1 MTDFQR
7 NPIGVKKNYFSQQ
20 NAHEQGNATDPTLLI
35 RPTFI
40 LRLAFCITRVAR
52 ALASIVVTIIG
63 LLLVTFMIGRVIPVD
78 PVLAVVGDQASPE
91 SYAAARAEMGL
102 DQPFLVQVGMYFGK
116 FGRGDLGTSTLTRR
130 PIVEDIAL
138 YFPATLELATLA
150 TLFGIILGIPAGVYS
165 AARRGRLPDHVIR
178 IISLFGYSMP
188 TFWLG
193 MIGLLVL
200 YAKLG
205 WIAGPGRIDILY
217 DGMVPTVTRLLL
229 VDSLLAGN
237 FRAFASA
244 CAHIAL
250 PSAILGYFSMAY
262 IARMTRS
269 FMIDQLTQ
277 DHIIAA
283 RAKGLSEGR
292 VIWRHALGNAA
303 VPLITVVALSYG
315 SLLEGSVLTE
325 TVFAWP
331 GLGLYLTNALLS
343 ADMNA
348 VLGATVVIGLVFL
361 GLNLVTDAIYSRIDP
376 RAK

>member
-1 MTDFQR
+1 MSFT
-7 NPIGVKKNYFSQQ
+7 K
-20 NAHEQGNATDPTLLI
+20 
-35 RPTFI
+35 
-40 LRLAFCITRVAR
+40 
-52 ALASIVVTIIG
+52 
-63 LLLVTFMIGRVIPVD
+63 
-78 PVLAVVGDQASPE
+78 E
-91 SYAAARAEMGL
+91 SRAAAL
-102 DQPFLVQVGMYFGK
+102 H
-116 FGRGDLGTSTLTRR
+116 
-130 PIVEDIAL
+130 
-138 YFPATLELATLA
+138 
-150 TLFGIILGIPAGVYS
+150 
-165 AARRGRLPDHVIR
+165 AARRSAYRIDKPRSRAQARLAR
-178 IISLFGYSMP
+178 FALFWKSLRRNPLTMLGLGIVGMLVAVAILGPVFSRYDPVSQDLAMRLMGPSANY
-188 TFWLG
+188 WLG

-217 DGMVPTVTRLLL
+217 DGTVPAVTHLLL

-237 FRAFASA
+237 FAAFSDA

-250 PSAILGYFSMAY
+250 PSVILGYFSMAY

-269 FMIDQLTQ
+269 FMIDQLNQ
-277 DHIIAA
+277 DYIIAA

-348 VLGATVVIGLVFL
+348 VLGVTVVSGFVFL
-361 GLNLVTDAIYSRIDP
+361 GLNLLSDMIYSQVDP
-376 RAK
+376 PAK

>member
-102 DQPFLVQVGMYFGK
+102 DQPLLVQVGMYFGK

-178 IISLFGYSMP
+178 I
-188 TFWLG
+188 
-193 MIGLLVL
+193 
-200 YAKLG
+200 
-205 WIAGPGRIDILY
+205 
-217 DGMVPTVTRLLL
+217 
-229 VDSLLAGN
+229 
-237 FRAFASA
+237 
-244 CAHIAL
+244 
-250 PSAILGYFSMAY
+250 
-262 IARMTRS
+262 
-269 FMIDQLTQ
+269 
-277 DHIIAA
+277 
-283 RAKGLSEGR
+283 
-292 VIWRHALGNAA
+292 
-303 VPLITVVALSYG
+303 
-315 SLLEGSVLTE
+315 
-325 TVFAWP
+325 
-331 GLGLYLTNALLS
+331 
-343 ADMNA
+343 
-348 VLGATVVIGLVFL
+348 
-361 GLNLVTDAIYSRIDP
+361 
-376 RAK
+376 

>member
-1 MTDFQR
+1 MTSTE
-7 NPIGVKKNYFSQQ
+7 NSGLPAPNVSPVITGVLFRVKS
-20 NAHEQGNATDPTLLI
+20 TLGVLKS
-35 RPTFI
+35 
-40 LRLAFCITRVAR
+40 VM
-52 ALASIVVTIIG
+52 VTILG
-63 LLLVTFMIGRVIPVD
+63 LLLVTFVIGRVVPID
-78 PVLAVVGDQASPE
+78 PVLAVVGDQASQE
-91 SYAAARAEMGL
+91 TYAAARAEMGL
-102 DQPFLVQVGMYFGK
+102 DQPLFIQIGRYFSQLGH
-116 FGRGDLGTSTLTRR
+116 GDLGISTLTGR
-130 PIVEDIAL
+130 PIVDDIVR
-138 YFPATLELATLA
+138 YFPATLELASLA
-150 TLFGIILGIPAGVYS
+150 MLFGVLLGIPAGVIS
-165 AARRGRLPDHVIR
+165 AARRGRLPDHIIR
-178 IISLFGYSMP
+178 VFSLIGYSMP

-217 DGMVPTVTRLLL
+217 DGTVPAVTHLLL

-237 FRAFASA
+237 FAAFSDA

-250 PSAILGYFSMAY
+250 PSVILGYFSMAY

-269 FMIDQLTQ
+269 FMIDQLNQ
-277 DHIIAA
+277 DYIIAA

-348 VLGATVVIGLVFL
+348 VLGVTVVSGFVFL
-361 GLNLVTDAIYSRIDP
+361 GLNLLSDMIYSQVDP

>member
-1 MTDFQR
+1 MESSDASLSPRCQE
-7 NPIGVKKNYFSQQ
+7 K
-20 NAHEQGNATDPTLLI
+20 EQGRRIFPFIRVSSFNRPLFRLNRVVRVFVSVLI
-35 RPTFI
+35 TM
-40 LRLAFCITRVAR
+40 L
-52 ALASIVVTIIG
+52 G
-63 LLLVTFMIGRVIPVD
+63 LLLVTFLIGRVLPID
-78 PVLAVVGDQASPE
+78 PVLAVVGDQASAE
-91 SYAAARAEMGL
+91 TYAAARADMGL
-102 DQPFLVQVGMYFGK
+102 DQPLLIQLGHYFTQM
-116 FGRGDLGTSTLTRR
+116 GRGDFGVSTLTGR
-130 PIVEDIAL
+130 PIAEDIVR

-150 TLFGIILGIPAGVYS
+150 TMLGVLFGIPAGVIS
-165 AARRGRLPDHVIR
+165 AAYRGRVPDHIIR
-178 IISLFGYSMP
+178 VFSLVGYSMP

-205 WIAGPGRIDILY
+205 WVAGPGRIDILY
-217 DGMVPTVTRLLL
+217 DGMVPTVTHLLL

-237 FRAFASA
+237 VAAFSSA
-244 CAHIAL
+244 CSHIAL
-250 PSAILGYFSMAY
+250 PSLLLGYFSMAY

-269 FMIDQLTQ
+269 LMIEQLGQ
-277 DHIIAA
+277 DYIIAA
-283 RAKGLSEGR
+283 RAKGLSGGR

-303 VPLITVVALSYG
+303 VPLITVIALSYG

-348 VLGATVVIGLVFL
+348 VLGVTVIVGLLFL
-361 GLNLVTDAIYSRIDP
+361 GLNLMSDIIYSWVDP